1 MIRNN
6 RLTSMDKVLKENID
20 NTRDNLSALSIEEE
34 LYKKVLEEGK
44 AHLFVNDKYFDAKDE
59 VKSKEDVVREW
70 LDEIKMQKERYQFE
84 LEFYKQKKE
93 ARKAKEFKRELN
105 RYPRTISEDELQEL
119 KEESK

>member
-59 VKSKEDVVREW
+59 AKSKEDVVREW

>member
-59 VKSKEDVVREW
+59 AKSKEDVVREW

-119 KEESK
+119 KEENK